1 MKRFIKY
8 GVVPIIT
15 FLFLL
20 IATIIVLPIVIN
32 VQKYI
37 PEIEEKLSGVTGRP
51 FSIGSNLGLSFFPWL
66 SISVSDLK
74 IGNPK
79 GYLSD
84 GFIKVES
91 FEARVKLLPLLKKEV
106 ELSRFIIGGLEV
118 NLEKKGNGEV
128 NWDFKREKSDSPSG
142 AAETLFPDGLFIALF
157 AVTDGTV
164 NWLDRTQDSRHRID
178 DLMLVLNNVSLN
190 NPIAAEAKGSME
202 GISLVAEGMLGPL
215 GKNPGQGV
223 LPVDLAVTLNKILS
237 AEVKGKVINLLGDIS
252 YDINL
257 HIPSFGA
264 RELFASVDMAFPLV
278 TADPGAFSIVEVDL
292 SAKGD
297 KEKVSVENGR
307 IKIDDTL
314 VDFFFGANNIGQPD
328 LKFSMD
334 IDRFDL
340 DRYLPPGAE
349 NGSRPDGVLV
359 SKNGVKSPSI
369 WRKIN
374 IAGDIKVQE
383 LRVGGGVV
391 NDINVNLHGADGIF
405 AAESSSFVLYQGR
418 AESTFTVDFQSAIP
432 QTSIDLNA
440 GGVQVMPLLDDF
452 LDTKFM
458 SGTVGADVRL
468 LFSGNSTEAIKKN
481 LYADGT
487 LVVKDGALEGIDMV
501 NAIRNI
507 AALPSD
513 SDSSYNKIRTDFSEM
528 TSEFTI
534 RNGLVASSETTL
546 DSSNG
551 GVLISG
557 TVDLVSEKLELAV
570 DPKVPV
576 AMEEEQGNE
585 QNLSEG
591 KVPFALSGTFARPKI
606 DIEAKYLALDELNL
620 SDESDMQV
628 LVDEKLP
635 SPEDEDVKDLVG
647 TTLIDA
653 AVVASRFG
661 LEPELISK
669 DREKKQF
676 PLGTGRIQRSP
687 LQEKDSMR

>member
-37 PEIEEKLSGVTGRP
+37 PEIEEKLSDVTGRP

-91 FEARVKLLPLLKKEV
+91 FEARVKLMPLLKKEV
-106 ELSRFIIGGLEV
+106 EFSRFIIGGLEL
-118 NLEKKGNGEV
+118 NLEKKDNGEV
-128 NWDFKREKSDSPSG
+128 NWDFKRENGDSPSDG
-142 AAETLFPDGLFIALF
+142 AETLFPDGLFIALF

-164 NWLDRTQDSRHRID
+164 TWLDRTQDSRRRID

-190 NPIAAEAKGSME
+190 NPIAVEAKGSME
-202 GISLVAEGMLGPL
+202 GISLVAEGMLGPF

-237 AEVKGKVINLLGDIS
+237 AQVKGKVINLLGDIS

-257 HIPSFGA
+257 HAPSFAA
-264 RELFASVDMAFPLV
+264 RELFASVDIALPVV
-278 TADPGAFSIVEVDL
+278 TADPGAFSSVEVDL

-314 VDFFFGANNIGQPD
+314 IDFFFGVNNISQPD

-340 DRYLPPGAE
+340 DRYLPPGTE
-349 NGSRPDGVLV
+349 NDSRPDSVPV

-383 LRVGGGVV
+383 LKVGGGVV
-391 NDINVNLHGADGIF
+391 NDINVNLHVTDGIF
-405 AAESSSFVLYQGR
+405 AAESSSFVLYQGL
-418 AESTFTVDFQSAIP
+418 AESTFTVDFQSTIP

-440 GGVQVMPLLDDF
+440 EGVQVMPLLDDF

-458 SGTVGADVRL
+458 SGTVDADVRL

-513 SDSSYNKIRTDFSEM
+513 SDNSYNRISTDFSEM

-557 TVDLVSEKLELAV
+557 TVDLVSEKLELTV
-570 DPKVPV
+570 DPKDPV
-576 AMEEEQGNE
+576 AMGEEQGNE

-591 KVPFALSGTFARPKI
+591 NVPFALSGTFARPKI

-647 TTLIDA
+647 TTLIEA

>member
-37 PEIEEKLSGVTGRP
+37 PEIEEKLSDVTGRP

-66 SISVSDLK
+66 SISVSDLQ

-91 FEARVKLLPLLKKEV
+91 FEARVKLMPLLKKEV
-106 ELSRFIIGGLEV
+106 ELSRFIIGGLEL
-118 NLEKKGNGEV
+118 NLEKKDNGEV
-128 NWDFKREKSDSPSG
+128 NWDFKRENGDSPSDG
-142 AAETLFPDGLFIALF
+142 AETLFPDGLFISLF

-164 NWLDRTQDSRHRID
+164 NWLDRTQDSRRRID

-190 NPIAAEAKGSME
+190 NPIAAEVKGSME
-202 GISLVAEGMLGPL
+202 GISLVAEGMLGPF

-237 AEVKGKVINLLGDIS
+237 AQVKGKVINLLGDIS

-257 HIPSFGA
+257 HVPSFAA
-264 RELFASVDMAFPLV
+264 RELFASVDMALPVV
-278 TADPGAFSIVEVDL
+278 TADPGAFSSVEVDL

-314 VDFFFGANNIGQPD
+314 IDFFFGVNNISQPD

-340 DRYLPPGAE
+340 DRYLPPGTE
-349 NGSRPDGVLV
+349 NDSRPDSVPV
-359 SKNGVKSPSI
+359 SKNGVKSPST

-383 LRVGGGVV
+383 LKVGGGVV
-391 NDINVNLHGADGIF
+391 NDINVNLHVTDGIF
-405 AAESSSFVLYQGR
+405 AAESSSFILYQGR
-418 AESTFTVDFQSAIP
+418 AESTFTVDFQSTIP

-440 GGVQVMPLLDDF
+440 EGVQVMPLLDDF

-458 SGTVGADVRL
+458 SGTLDADVRL

-513 SDSSYNKIRTDFSEM
+513 SDNSYNRISTDFSEM

-570 DPKVPV
+570 DPKIPV
-576 AMEEEQGNE
+576 AMGEEQGNE

-591 KVPFALSGTFARPKI
+591 NVPFALSGTFARPKI

-661 LEPELISK
+661 LEPKLISK

>member
-37 PEIEEKLSGVTGRP
+37 PEIEEKLSDVTGRP

-91 FEARVKLLPLLKKEV
+91 FEARVKLMPLLKKEV
-106 ELSRFIIGGLEV
+106 EFSRFIIGGLEL
-118 NLEKKGNGEV
+118 NLEKKDNGEV
-128 NWDFKREKSDSPSG
+128 NWDFKRENGDSPSDG
-142 AAETLFPDGLFIALF
+142 AETLFPDGLFIALF

-164 NWLDRTQDSRHRID
+164 TWLDRTQDSRRRID

-190 NPIAAEAKGSME
+190 NPIAVEAKGSME
-202 GISLVAEGMLGPL
+202 GISLVAEGMLGPF

-237 AEVKGKVINLLGDIS
+237 AQVKGKVINLLGDIS

-257 HIPSFGA
+257 HAPSFAA
-264 RELFASVDMAFPLV
+264 RELFASVDIALPVV
-278 TADPGAFSIVEVDL
+278 TADPGAFSSVEVDL

-314 VDFFFGANNIGQPD
+314 IDFFFGVNNISQPD

-340 DRYLPPGAE
+340 DRYLPPGTE
-349 NGSRPDGVLV
+349 NDSRPDSVPV

-383 LRVGGGVV
+383 LKVGGGVV
-391 NDINVNLHGADGIF
+391 NDINANLHVTDGII
-405 AAESSSFVLYQGR
+405 AAESSSFVLYQGL
-418 AESTFTVDFQSAIP
+418 AESTFTVDFQSTIP

-440 GGVQVMPLLDDF
+440 EGVQVMPLLDDF

-458 SGTVGADVRL
+458 SGTVDADVRL

-513 SDSSYNKIRTDFSEM
+513 SDNSYNRISTDFSEM

-557 TVDLVSEKLELAV
+557 TVDLVSEKLELTV

-576 AMEEEQGNE
+576 AMGEEQGNE

-591 KVPFALSGTFARPKI
+591 NVPFALSGTFARPKI

-647 TTLIDA
+647 TTLIEA